1 MKDFIFI
8 IIGVITFILILKY
21 SGYDNPEKQKRE
33 RRVIE
38 IIDPMYDKKYPKKY

>member
-1 MKDFIFI
+1 MKDFILI

-21 SGYDNPEKQKRE
+21 SGYNNPQKEIRE